1 MQVDTIVLDIDGVLV
16 DVANSYRRAIV
27 ETLDRTYGETIDRD
41 GVQSFKDAGGFND
54 DWELTHAAALY
65 LLATREG
72 YDAPLGRFTD
82 AIAASGG
89 GPDGAHTVVADVL
102 DPDARERVHAAWD
115 PDALTDTFQQLYLG
129 PELYRELEGGDPD
142 VETAGFIHD
151 ETVLAAPETLD
162 TLTDRFAVGVVTGR
176 PEAEAAI
183 ALERVGLDL
192 PAEHVV
198 TMDSPVAGKPD
209 PEGLVGL
216 AECLDAE
223 CLAFAGDT
231 LDDVRTV
238 HNARE
243 VDDRTYFGVGVLTG
257 GLTGETGREAFARA
271 EADAVVE
278 TVDDLPDVLAS
289 SSTDTAP

>member
-27 ETLDRTYGETIDRD
+27 ETLDRTYGETIDRE
-41 GVQSFKDAGGFND
+41 GVQSFKNAGGFND

-65 LLATREG
+65 LLASREG
-72 YDAPLGRFTD
+72 YDYSLERFTE

-89 GPDGAHTVVADVL
+89 GLDGAHTVVADAL

-129 PELYRELEGGDPD
+129 SDLYRELEGDDPA
-142 VETAGFIHD
+142 VETEGFVHD
-151 ETVLAAPETLD
+151 ETVLASSGTVETL
-162 TLTDRFAVGVVTGR
+162 TERYAVGVVTGR
-176 PEAEAAI
+176 PEREAAI
-183 ALERVGLDL
+183 ALDRVGLEL
-192 PAEHVV
+192 PDEHVV

-216 AECLDAE
+216 AGRLDAE
-223 CLAFAGDT
+223 RLAFAGDT
-231 LDDVRTV
+231 LDDVETV

-257 GLTGETGREAFARA
+257 GLTGESGREAFERV
-271 EADAVVE
+271 EADAVVG
-278 TVDDLPDVLAS
+278 TVDDLPDLLE
-289 SSTDTAP
+289 